1 MWNRILDEVYEW
13 TLSILYISGFIAIVA
28 GIFMFVTSF

>member
-13 TLSILYISGFIAIVA
+13 TLSILFLGGFVA
-28 GIFMFVTSF
+28 VVSAVFMFITSF